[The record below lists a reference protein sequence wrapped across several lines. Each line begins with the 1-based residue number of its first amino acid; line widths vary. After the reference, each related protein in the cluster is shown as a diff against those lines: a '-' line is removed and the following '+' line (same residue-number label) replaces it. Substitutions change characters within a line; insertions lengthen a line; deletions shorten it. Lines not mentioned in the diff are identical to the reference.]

1 MNPDTETK
9 RAYLAG
15 GCFWGVEYHLRRLPG
30 VRSVISGFMGGALE
44 RPTYRQVCAG
54 GTGHLET
61 VEVTYDPAVISFEA
75 IARRFFEIH
84 DPTQMDRQGPD
95 VGVQYRS
102 AVFYGDEQERE
113 VAQGLIAQ
121 LINNGYDVVTEL
133 VPAGIFWP
141 AEDYHQEY
149 YDRHGKEP
157 ACHWPVP
164 RFDR

>member
-1 MNPDTETK
+1 MHEEERLEK
-9 RAYLAG
+9 AWLAG

-30 VRSVISGFMGGALE
+30 VRSVVSGFMGGALE

-61 VEVTYDPAVISFEA
+61 VEVIFDPGVIGFEA

-84 DPTQMDRQGPD
+84 DPTQQDRQGPD

-102 AVFYGDEQERE
+102 AVFTADEEQRRVVEQL
-113 VAQGLIAQ
+113 VAE
-121 LINNGYDVVTEL
+121 LINRGYDVVTE
-133 VPAGIFWP
+133 VRPAGVFWP

-157 ACHWPVP
+157 ACHWPVA